1 MTTELATL
9 NTANFAEMAKAMG
22 MSADMAKETKAKSST
37 LPRLRIW
44 NQPVMGQ
51 VEVKGKQKNM
61 EVVPAGMYRLQMPDA
76 TCIYGESVKI
86 RVFVQRFMY
95 KRYDA
100 DAKNYVKTL
109 MAEDLNGDLKDNLGG
124 FNCGK
129 PAGYIQDFQ
138 ALPDDM
144 KALIKQI
151 KRVRVLLGEV
161 ELINA
166 VDSEGNEVES
176 TATPFIWE
184 IDNKD
189 AFKTMGQPFTML
201 AKQRRLPVQHNIEV
215 GSEERSLPTG
225 ASFFLPTANV
235 DFTNQID
242 LTEGDQQKFSDFIE
256 WINNYNDYIVNAW
269 NEGSAKRQEA
279 SDDEL
284 VADFIDVETDEEDL
298 A

>member
-22 MSADMAKETKAKSST
+22 MSADMGKETKAKSST

-61 EVVPAGMYRLQMPDA
+61 EVVPAGMYRLQMPDD
-76 TCIYGESVKI
+76 TYIYGESAKI

-95 KRYDA
+95 KRYDSE
-100 DAKNYVKTL
+100 AKNYVKTL

-215 GSEERSLPTG
+215 GTEERSLPTG

-269 NEGSAKRQEA
+269 NEGYAKRQEA

-284 VADFIDVETDEEDL
+284 VADFIDVEMDEADL

>member
-1 MTTELATL
+1 MTTEIATL
-9 NTANFAEMAKAMG
+9 NSDNFAEMAKAMG
-22 MSADMAKETKAKSST
+22 MSVDMAKDTKAKSST

-61 EVVPAGMYRLQMPDA
+61 EVVPAGMYRLQMPDGSF
-76 TCIYGESVKI
+76 IYGETARI

-109 MAEDLNGDLKDNLGG
+109 MAEDLNGDLKDNTGG
-124 FNCGK
+124 LNCGK

-161 ELINA
+161 ELVNA
-166 VDSEGNEVES
+166 VDEEGNEVAS
-176 TATPFIWE
+176 VVHPFIWE

-201 AKQRRLPVQHNIEV
+201 AKQKRLPVQHHIEV
-215 GSEERSLPTG
+215 TTEERSLPTG
-225 ASFFLPTANV
+225 ASFFLPTATV
-235 DFTNQID
+235 DFENQID
-242 LTEGDQQKFSDFIE
+242 LTDTDQTTFSDFIE

-269 NEGSAKRQEA
+269 NDKRTQSEEKEIV
-279 SDDEL
+279 D
-284 VADFIDVETDEEDL
+284 DFIDIEVEDE